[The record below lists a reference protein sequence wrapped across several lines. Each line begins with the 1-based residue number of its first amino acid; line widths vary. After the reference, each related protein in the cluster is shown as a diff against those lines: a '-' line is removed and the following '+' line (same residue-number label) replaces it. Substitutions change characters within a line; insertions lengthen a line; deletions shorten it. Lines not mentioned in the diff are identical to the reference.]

1 MYQNRSFFS
10 NLPDAVRTLLLINIA
25 LFVFTILVRRLGLD
39 LNDWLGLHLVGSSK
53 WMPWQ
58 YVTSMF
64 MHGGLSHIFFNMFA
78 LYMFGR
84 VLEQVWG
91 SKRFIIYYMICGIG
105 AGLFHNLVSWFEF
118 NQVLAPCQAFMAD
131 QTPQNLLE
139 ITKHLDEGRFK
150 MDVIC
155 DFIDTW
161 RESGADAV
169 YLAQASSMVQN
180 IQEVYMRI
188 VEESTVIGASGAVFG
203 ILLAFGMLFPNTELY
218 IMFVPIP
225 VKAKYFV
232 IGYALLELYL
242 GTGRIPGDDV
252 AHFAHLGGMLF
263 GYIILKFWQK
273 NRKRFY

>member
-1 MYQNRSFFS
+1 MYQNRGFFS
-10 NLPDAVRTLLLINIA
+10 NLPDAVRTLLLINIS
-25 LFVFTILVRRLGLD
+25 LFVFTVLVERFGLD

-84 VLEQVWG
+84 ILEQVWG

-139 ITKHLDEGRFK
+139 ITKHLDNGWFK

-155 DFIDTW
+155 RFIDEW
-161 RESGADAV
+161 RESGASAAYLGQAV
-169 YLAQASSMVQN
+169 SMVQN
-180 IQEVYMRI
+180 IQAEYLKI

-218 IMFVPIP
+218 IMFIPIP

-232 IGYALLELYL
+232 IGYALLELYA
-242 GTGRIPGDDV
+242 GVGRIPGDNV

-263 GYIILKFWQK
+263 GYIILKLWQRS
-273 NRKRFY
+273 RKKFY